1 MIPSIMI
8 CDDSNIAR
16 KQLKK
21 VLPEAWRESAKLACN
36 GEEALINLR
45 AEHFD
50 ILFLDLTMPVLDGFD
65 VLTTMKSEKI
75 QVKTIV
81 ISADIQIEATN
92 RVEAAGAIDFIKK
105 PVSAE
110 ALVTVL
116 TKHNLI

>member
-21 VLPEAWRESAKLACN
+21 VLPESWKESVKLAHN
-36 GEEALINLR
+36 GEEALIGLR

-65 VLTTMKSEKI
+65 VLTTMKSEEI

-81 ISADIQIEATN
+81 ISADIQIEARN
-92 RVEAAGAIDFIKK
+92 RVEAAGALDFIKK
-105 PVSAE
+105 PVSSE
-110 ALVTVL
+110 ALIAVL